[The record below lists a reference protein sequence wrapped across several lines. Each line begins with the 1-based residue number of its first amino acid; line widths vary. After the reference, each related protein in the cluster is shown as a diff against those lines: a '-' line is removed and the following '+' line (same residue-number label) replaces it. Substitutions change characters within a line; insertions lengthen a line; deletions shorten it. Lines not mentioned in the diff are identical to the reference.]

1 MEHDKYMINK
11 IKLDVEEW
19 MTTYG
24 QIQSGEESA
33 PDVLKVIDESV
44 ERTKRIRKDWEL
56 PFIHQVQ
63 LLRYVQI

>member
-1 MEHDKYMINK
+1 MGHDEHMINR

-56 PFIHQVQ
+56 PD
-63 LLRYVQI
+63 RC

>member
-24 QIQSGEESA
+24 QIQMGEESA
-33 PDVLKVIDESV
+33 PDVLRVIDESV

-56 PFIHQVQ
+56 PD
-63 LLRYVQI
+63 RC

>member
-11 IKLDVEEW
+11 IKLDVAEW

-24 QIQSGEESA
+24 QIQMGEESA
-33 PDVLKVIDESV
+33 PDVLRVIDESV

-56 PFIHQVQ
+56 PD
-63 LLRYVQI
+63 RC

>member
-11 IKLDVEEW
+11 IKLDVAEW

-24 QIQSGEESA
+24 QIQMGEESV
-33 PDVLKVIDESV
+33 PYVLKVIDESV

-56 PFIHQVQ
+56 PD
-63 LLRYVQI
+63 RC

>member
-1 MEHDKYMINK
+1 MEYDKYMINK

-33 PDVLKVIDESV
+33 TDVLKVIDESV

-56 PFIHQVQ
+56 PD
-63 LLRYVQI
+63 RC